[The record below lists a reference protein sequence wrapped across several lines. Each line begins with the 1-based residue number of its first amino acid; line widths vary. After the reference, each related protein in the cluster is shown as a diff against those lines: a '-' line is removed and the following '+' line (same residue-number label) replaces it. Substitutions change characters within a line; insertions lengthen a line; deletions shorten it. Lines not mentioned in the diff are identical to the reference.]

1 MSRRIDLIFARRRK
15 RFLSADPVEN
25 RAQLVKVDRLDQVKI
40 EARFFAAPNV
50 FVRAKPSDGHRFN
63 RLFSFGLGNHLIAT
77 AIGKANVAQ
86 HDIEFLRLEDLYSAL
101 CDIGYW

>member
-25 RAQLVKVDRLDQVKI
+25 RAQLVKVYWLDQVKI
-40 EARFFAAPNV
+40 ESRLFAAANV
-50 FVRAKPSDGHRFN
+50 FVRAKSSNSDGFN
-63 RLFSFGLGNHLIAT
+63 RLFAFYLGNHVVAG

-86 HDIEFLRLEDLYSAL
+86 HDIELLRLHDCQSAL
-101 CDIGYW
+101 RIIGD